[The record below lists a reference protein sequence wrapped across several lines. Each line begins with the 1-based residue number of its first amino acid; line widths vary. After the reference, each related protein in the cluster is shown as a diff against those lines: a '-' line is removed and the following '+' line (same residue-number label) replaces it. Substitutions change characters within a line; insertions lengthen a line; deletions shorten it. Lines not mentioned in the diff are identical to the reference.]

1 MHPFN
6 YVAPVTVKEAIDIL
20 EKHGDRAR
28 PLAGGTDLLVQARGN
43 KWDLDAVVDVKKI
56 PEAMQLDVS
65 NNGLTIGAGVPCY
78 QIYDH
83 EKIKSDY
90 PGIVDG
96 AFIIGGIQIQSRAAI
111 GGNLCNAAPSG
122 DAICPLIVYDAT
134 ANIAGPSGNRDVS
147 VEDFC
152 VGPGK
157 TVLKN
162 GELLVSISVPKPPSG
177 FGAAYERFI
186 PRNEMDIAV
195 AAVAVSVTLDN
206 SGTNFESV
214 RIALASVGPTPIFA
228 TKASNSLKGKSI
240 NESSISEAAAIA
252 KDESSP
258 ISDMRGTIE
267 HRKQLVFVLTKRSL
281 TDAITRAKGG
291 KVDGR

>member
-20 EKHGDRAR
+20 EKHGDSAR
-28 PLAGGTDLLVQARGN
+28 PLADGTDLLVQARGN

-157 TVLKN
+157 TVLKK

-195 AAVAVSVTLDN
+195 AAVAVSVILDN

-214 RIALASVGPTPIFA
+214 RIALASVVQNRF
-228 TKASNSLKGKSI
+228 
-240 NESSISEAAAIA
+240 
-252 KDESSP
+252 
-258 ISDMRGTIE
+258 
-267 HRKQLVFVLTKRSL
+267 
-281 TDAITRAKGG
+281 
-291 KVDGR
+291 

>member
-195 AAVAVSVTLDN
+195 AAVAVSVILDN

-267 HRKQLVFVLTKRSL
+267 HRKQLIEVITKRML
-281 TDAITRAKGG
+281 NEAVKRARG
-291 KVDGR
+291 

>member
-28 PLAGGTDLLVQARGN
+28 PLAGGTDLLVQARSN

-267 HRKQLVFVLTKRSL
+267 HRKQLIEVITKRML
-281 TDAITRAKGG
+281 NEAVKRARG
-291 KVDGR
+291 

>member
-157 TVLKN
+157 TVLKK

-267 HRKQLVFVLTKRSL
+267 HRKQLIEVITKRML
-281 TDAITRAKGG
+281 NEAVKRARG
-291 KVDGR
+291 

>member
-214 RIALASVGPTPIFA
+214 RIALASVGPTPTFA

-240 NESSISEAAAIA
+240 NERSISEAAAIS

-267 HRKQLVFVLTKRSL
+267 HRKQLIEVITKRML
-281 TDAITRAKGG
+281 NEAVKRARG
-291 KVDGR
+291 

>member
-28 PLAGGTDLLVQARGN
+28 PLAGGTELLVQARGN

-96 AFIIGGIQIQSRAAI
+96 AFIIGGIQIQSREAI
-111 GGNLCNAAPSG
+111 GWNLCNAAPSG

-157 TVLKN
+157 TVLKK

-267 HRKQLVFVLTKRSL
+267 HRKQLIEVITKRML
-281 TDAITRAKGG
+281 NEAVKRARG
-291 KVDGR
+291 

>member
-6 YVAPVTVKEAIDIL
+6 YVAPVTVKEAINIL

-65 NNGLTIGAGVPCY
+65 SDGLTIGAGVPCY

-83 EKIKSDY
+83 EKIKKDY

-152 VGPGK
+152 IGPGK

-195 AAVAVSVTLDN
+195 AAVAVSVNLDN
-206 SGTNFESV
+206 SGTNFKSV

-228 TKASNSLKGKSI
+228 AKASNSLKGKSI

-258 ISDMRGTIE
+258 ISDMRGTVE
-267 HRKQLVFVLTKRSL
+267 HRKQLIEVITKRML
-281 TDAITRAKGG
+281 NEAIKRARG
-291 KVDGR
+291 

>member
-28 PLAGGTDLLVQARGN
+28 PLAGGTDLLVQARCN

-162 GELLVSISVPKPPSG
+162 GELLVIISVPKPPSG
-177 FGAAYERFI
+177 FGAACERFI

-267 HRKQLVFVLTKRSL
+267 HRKQLIEVITKRML
-281 TDAITRAKGG
+281 NEAVKRARG
-291 KVDGR
+291 

>member
-267 HRKQLVFVLTKRSL
+267 HRKQLIEVITKRML
-281 TDAITRAKGG
+281 NEAVKRARG
-291 KVDGR
+291 

>member
-43 KWDLDAVVDVKKI
+43 QSDLDDVVDVKKI

-267 HRKQLVFVLTKRSL
+267 HRKQLIEVITKRML
-281 TDAITRAKGG
+281 NEAVKRARG
-291 KVDGR
+291 

>member
-6 YVAPVTVKEAIDIL
+6 YVAPLTVKEAIDIL

-122 DAICPLIVYDAT
+122 DAICPLIVYGAT

-162 GELLVSISVPKPPSG
+162 GELLVSISVPDPPSG

-228 TKASNSLKGKSI
+228 TKASNSLQGKPI
-240 NESSISEAAAIA
+240 NERSISEAATIA

-267 HRKQLVFVLTKRSL
+267 HRKQLIEVITKRMINK
-281 TDAITRAKGG
+281 AIKRAKG
-291 KVDGR
+291 

>member
-195 AAVAVSVTLDN
+195 AAVAFSVTLDN

-267 HRKQLVFVLTKRSL
+267 HRKQLIEVITKRML
-281 TDAITRAKGG
+281 NEAVKRARG
-291 KVDGR
+291 

>member
-1 MHPFN
+1 LHPFN

-267 HRKQLVFVLTKRSL
+267 HRKQLIEVITKRML
-281 TDAITRAKGG
+281 NEAVKRARG
-291 KVDGR
+291 